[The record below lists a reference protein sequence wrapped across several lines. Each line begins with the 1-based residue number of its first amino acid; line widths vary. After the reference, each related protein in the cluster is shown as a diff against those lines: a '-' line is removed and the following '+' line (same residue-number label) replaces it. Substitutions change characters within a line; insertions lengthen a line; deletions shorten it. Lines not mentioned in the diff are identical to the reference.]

1 MRQIRPSTLERP
13 RSLALVHVAIGLV
26 LLVALEVVLLVDGSV
41 EPTWLILAFP
51 LMGCTYGAAGI
62 EAWRRRPSNRVGPIL
77 VLGAW
82 AWLLAGLHNV
92 DNEFL
97 VVVGQFSSTL
107 GVAVVVHLVLAFPS
121 GRLPDVT
128 SRWIVAAAY
137 FTTTVLEVP
146 LWLFDPDSPALIS
159 DDPSLERLAEWTQRS
174 IGSVILV
181 AMSVVAFRRL
191 RAATPAARR
200 VLGPVLGYGIFTAVM
215 VPVSANVIQPLTGMD
230 PITLATIQL
239 AVLAVLPF
247 AFAIGLLS
255 GGFARTG
262 ELVELGVWLGADVDR
277 PELAVA
283 LAGTL
288 GDPSVDV
295 AFWLPDQHRYV
306 DAAGQP
312 FPRTVDQRRGYA
324 DIVLAG
330 RHVGVIAYDAT
341 LIPDAELVRTAGRV
355 LAIAID
361 RQRLDAELRASRDAL
376 RESRS
381 RIVEAS
387 DVERRRIAR
396 DLHDG
401 LQGRLILL
409 GIRARRLTDRL
420 PDGDEHTEAEA
431 VRAGL
436 EVAIDELRDLVHGV
450 MPALLIERGLHAA
463 TEELVDRMP
472 IPTEFAAAEA
482 IGPLPATVESTAFF
496 VVAEGLANALKH
508 SGAERMAVRLDMIG
522 DDLLIEVSDD
532 GIGGAS
538 VANGRG
544 LRGIEDRVD
553 VLGGRLRVDSPPGG
567 GTRMSVEVPCGS

>member
-1 MRQIRPSTLERP
+1 MRQIRPSTPARP
-13 RSLALVHVAIGLV
+13 RSVALVHVAIGLV

-51 LMGCTYGAAGI
+51 LMACTYGAAGI

-82 AWLLAGLHNV
+82 AWLLTGLANV
-92 DNEFL
+92 DNELL

-159 DDPSLERLAEWTQRS
+159 DDPTLERLAEWTQRS

-262 ELVELGVWLGADVDR
+262 ELVELGVWLGADADR

-283 LAGTL
+283 LADTL

-312 FPRTVDQRRGYA
+312 FPRTVDQRRGYT
-324 DIVLAG
+324 DIDLAG
-330 RHVGVIAYDAT
+330 RHVGVIGYDAT

-361 RQRLDAELRASRDAL
+361 RQRLDAELRASHDAL

-381 RIVEAS
+381 RIVEAA

-472 IPTEFAAAEA
+472 IPTDFAGAEE

-496 VVAEGLANALKH
+496 VVAEGSGERAQALGC
-508 SGAERMAVRLDMIG
+508 GA
-522 DDLLIEVSDD
+522 D
-532 GIGGAS
+532 G
-538 VANGRG
+538 R
-544 LRGIEDRVD
+544 
-553 VLGGRLRVDSPPGG
+553 PPGHD
-567 GTRMSVEVPCGS
+567 RR

>member
-1 MRQIRPSTLERP
+1 
-13 RSLALVHVAIGLV
+13 
-26 LLVALEVVLLVDGSV
+26 
-41 EPTWLILAFP
+41 
-51 LMGCTYGAAGI
+51 
-62 EAWRRRPSNRVGPIL
+62 
-77 VLGAW
+77 
-82 AWLLAGLHNV
+82 
-92 DNEFL
+92 
-97 VVVGQFSSTL
+97 
-107 GVAVVVHLVLAFPS
+107 
-121 GRLPDVT
+121 
-128 SRWIVAAAY
+128 
-137 FTTTVLEVP
+137 
-146 LWLFDPDSPALIS
+146 
-159 DDPSLERLAEWTQRS
+159 
-174 IGSVILV
+174 VILV

-283 LAGTL
+283 LADTL

-295 AFWLPDQHRYV
+295 GFWLPEQDRYV
-306 DAAGQP
+306 DATGQP
-312 FPRTVDQRRGYA
+312 FPRAVDQHRGYT

-330 RHVGVIAYDAT
+330 GHVGVISYDAT

-420 PDGDEHTEAEA
+420 ADGDERTEAEA

-436 EVAIDELRDLVHGV
+436 EVATDELRDLVHGV

-508 SGAERMAVRLDMIG
+508 SRAERMAVRLDMIG
-522 DDLLIEVSDD
+522 DDLLIEVTDD
-532 GIGGAS
+532 GIGGAC

-553 VLGGRLRVDSPPGG
+553 VLGGRLRVDSPAGG